1 MVLPLL
7 TRIDH
12 VGIACRDL
20 DRAIELYRAT
30 FGLEVVSL
38 EVNQEQG
45 VREAMLAV
53 GPGAGTVV
61 AGAVAAGPVVAGA
74 VVAGAVVAGPVV
86 AGPVVAGPVVAG
98 AVVAGERPGY
108 VQLLEPLA
116 PDTPVG
122 KFLDRRG
129 EGIHHIGYGV
139 SDIGE
144 ALAAI
149 GGTSGGSGGSGG
161 SRGSGVG
168 IRLIDERP
176 RHGSMGASIAFLHPA
191 DLGGVLTE
199 LVQFVSPALC
209 GILTLTGFTRTHRIE
224 NSEGS
229 AKPPK

>member
-20 DRAIELYRAT
+20 GQAIELYRTT
-30 FGLEVVSL
+30 FGLGVL
-38 EVNQEQG
+38 TMEVNEEQG

-53 GPGAGTVV
+53 GPDA
-61 AGAVAAGPVVAGA
+61 
-74 VVAGAVVAGPVV
+74 
-86 AGPVVAGPVVAG
+86 
-98 AVVAGERPGY
+98 GY
-108 VQLLEPLA
+108 VQLLQPLG

-122 KFLDRRG
+122 KFIARRG

-139 SDIGE
+139 PDIKS

-149 GGTSGGSGGSGG
+149 GGT
-161 SRGSGVG
+161 G

-199 LVQFVSPALC
+199 LVQFAS
-209 GILTLTGFTRTHRIE
+209 
-224 NSEGS
+224 S
-229 AKPPK
+229 A